1 MRVLGLGSPDKV
13 PPLTEKAAIEL
24 GGDIL
29 SEFFVFGVAASLI
42 MFEYLRQSTNK
53 TNKDNAMIS
62 KVDELEANYTQLVK
76 TNEANEKR
84 MDDMAKFV
92 QEQKNKINELVD
104 RLNKIDQFK
113 TKKFS
118 TQESQTTNGRPPI
131 GKIMHPS
138 DSKTK
143 ASEDVTNSIL
153 YQSAEFASSLFKSFS
168 K

>member
-118 TQESQTTNGRPPI
+118 TQESQTTN
-131 GKIMHPS
+131 
-138 DSKTK
+138 
-143 ASEDVTNSIL
+143 V
-153 YQSAEFASSLFKSFS
+153 FKSFS